1 MRKLDPK
8 IIRIGDEVKVINPE
22 TFLRCGYPLTKLDLY
37 EETME
42 KHSDQ
47 VDFLLSHTG
56 MHDPKYHLV
65 KYKIIDALA
74 YGFLKQRRFGGH
86 ERKIY
91 TDTWKELHNKIG
103 VVRKIKFV
111 KTGIYNHGGHGL
123 DVDDYEPP
131 FLSSV
136 GTHKIL
142 LIYVP
147 IMGVV
152 TRIEADNVEKIY
164 REEV

>member
-8 IIRIGDEVKVINPE
+8 IIRVGDEVKVINPE
-22 TFLRCGYPLTKLDLY
+22 CFLRCGYPLTKLDVYQEVEEKYNRQIY
-37 EETME
+37 E
-42 KHSDQ
+42 
-47 VDFLLSHTG
+47 LIRHTG

-74 YGFLKQRRFGGH
+74 YGLLKQRRFGGH

-111 KTGIYNHGGHGL
+111 TTGTYNAGGGYAE
-123 DVDDYEPP
+123 DYDPP

-142 LIYVP
+142 FIYVP
-147 IMGVV
+147 IMVVV
-152 TRIEADNVEKIY
+152 TWIEADNVEKIY
-164 REEV
+164 REGV